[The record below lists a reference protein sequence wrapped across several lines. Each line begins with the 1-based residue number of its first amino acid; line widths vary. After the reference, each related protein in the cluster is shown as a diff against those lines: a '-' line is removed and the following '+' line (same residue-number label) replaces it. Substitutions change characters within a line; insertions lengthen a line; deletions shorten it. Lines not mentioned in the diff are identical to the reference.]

1 MSNLYD
7 KACDKKNHDRRNGNR
22 KLHIVERYCRKYPD
36 DPGDQPINDDDVVRP
51 ANHLWANHE
60 ESQTWRKAITRKRN
74 TDCTTY
80 GLCCNCYTSGP
91 NNMGCLDGCGT
102 GEYKTVQYGDY
113 TFDCQTIAEKL
124 GKHHT
129 TAMAG
134 QKQKWLRTT
143 CYRFD
148 IQMIRG
154 RIETKHKDIK
164 DATERKET
172 IKQEYED
179 FLEDY
184 ECIVFGH

>member
-1 MSNLYD
+1 
-7 KACDKKNHDRRNGNR
+7 
-22 KLHIVERYCRKYPD
+22 
-36 DPGDQPINDDDVVRP
+36 
-51 ANHLWANHE
+51 
-60 ESQTWRKAITRKRN
+60 
-74 TDCTTY
+74 
-80 GLCCNCYTSGP
+80 
-91 NNMGCLDGCGT
+91 MGCLDGCGT
-102 GEYKTVQYGDY
+102 GEYKNVQYGNY

-134 QKQKWLRTT
+134 RKQKWLRTT
-143 CYRFD
+143 GNRFD

-154 RIETKHKDIK
+154 RIETKHKDIE
-164 DATERKET
+164 DAAERKEP

>member
-1 MSNLYD
+1 MEKRQKQEKHYSQYNVRVILQL
-7 KACDKKNHDRRNGNR
+7 
-22 KLHIVERYCRKYPD
+22 LH
-36 DPGDQPINDDDVVRP
+36 Q
-51 ANHLWANHE
+51 WAH
-60 ESQTWRKAITRKRN
+60 K
-74 TDCTTY
+74 
-80 GLCCNCYTSGP
+80 
-91 NNMGCLDGCGT
+91 MGCLDGCTT
-102 GEYKTVQYGDY
+102 GEYKTVQYGGY
-113 TFDCQTIAEKL
+113 TFDCQSIAEIL

-134 QKQKWLRTT
+134 WKQKWLRTT
-143 CYRFD
+143 YYRFN
-148 IQMIRG
+148 IQMICG

>member
-1 MSNLYD
+1 
-7 KACDKKNHDRRNGNR
+7 
-22 KLHIVERYCRKYPD
+22 
-36 DPGDQPINDDDVVRP
+36 
-51 ANHLWANHE
+51 
-60 ESQTWRKAITRKRN
+60 
-74 TDCTTY
+74 
-80 GLCCNCYTSGP
+80 
-91 NNMGCLDGCGT
+91 MGCLDGCGT

-129 TAMAG
+129 TAIAG
-134 QKQKWLRTT
+134 
-143 CYRFD
+143 CYWFD
-148 IQMIRG
+148 IQMIHR
-154 RIETKHKDIK
+154 RIETKHRDIK

>member
-1 MSNLYD
+1 
-7 KACDKKNHDRRNGNR
+7 
-22 KLHIVERYCRKYPD
+22 
-36 DPGDQPINDDDVVRP
+36 
-51 ANHLWANHE
+51 
-60 ESQTWRKAITRKRN
+60 
-74 TDCTTY
+74 
-80 GLCCNCYTSGP
+80 
-91 NNMGCLDGCGT
+91 MGCPDGCIT
-102 GEYKTVQYGDY
+102 GEYKAVQYGNY

-134 QKQKWLRTT
+134 RKQKWRRTT
-143 CYRFD
+143 CYWFD

-154 RIETKHKDIK
+154 RIKTKHKDIK

-179 FLEDY
+179 FLEDH

>member
-1 MSNLYD
+1 
-7 KACDKKNHDRRNGNR
+7 
-22 KLHIVERYCRKYPD
+22 
-36 DPGDQPINDDDVVRP
+36 
-51 ANHLWANHE
+51 
-60 ESQTWRKAITRKRN
+60 
-74 TDCTTY
+74 
-80 GLCCNCYTSGP
+80 
-91 NNMGCLDGCGT
+91 MGFLDGCGT

-134 QKQKWLRTT
+134 RKQKWLRTT
-143 CYRFD
+143 GNRFD
-148 IQMIRG
+148 IQMIRR
-154 RIETKHKDIK
+154 RIEMKDKDIG
-164 DATERKET
+164 DAAERKET